1 VRCGSGPYT
10 GRFYGYHGSPETAAG
25 FYGPTAGLGEKM
37 KLNDISLKINKIDR
51 ELLVLLQERM
61 GLALRSKKFQKT
73 VDDAQSEENV
83 LERVNRMNLDLIK
96 SSFSRQLLE
105 TIIKES
111 KRLQDEDRRL
121 VAFQGEHG
129 AYGEVASRRLVPAGA
144 YIPCLEFIDVFKGV
158 EDGHLDLGVVPVENS
173 LEGAVTQVNDLL
185 TTTELKV
192 IGEVKVA
199 VNHCL
204 LATEA
209 TDYREIRVVYSHP
222 QALAQCRDFLMR
234 NKLEPRPYYDTA
246 GAAKMLAR
254 ENPKAAAAIASA
266 LCGELYDLE
275 IIKEGIE
282 DGPSNSTRFLLLSR
296 EASNEKK
303 DKTSIIFAVAHEA
316 GQLYGV
322 LQLFAEARINLTRIS
337 SMPLRSDPG
346 NYSFFLDFEGSEE
359 DAKVAEVL
367 ERMGKMTIS
376 LKNLGSY
383 PADKKE
389 A

>member
-1 VRCGSGPYT
+1 
-10 GRFYGYHGSPETAAG
+10 
-25 FYGPTAGLGEKM
+25 M
-37 KLNDISLKINKIDR
+37 KQNEISSKINKIDR

-61 GLALRSKKFQKT
+61 GLALRSKKFQQT
-73 VDDAQSEENV
+73 YDDVQSEENV
-83 LERVNRMNLDLIK
+83 LERVNRMNLDLVK
-96 SSFSRQLLE
+96 SSFSRQLLK
-105 TIIKES
+105 TIIDES
-111 KRLQDEDRRL
+111 RRLQDEDRQL

-129 AYGEVASRRLVPAGA
+129 AYGEVASRKLVPNGA
-144 YIPCLEFIDVFKGV
+144 YIPCLEFIDVFRGV
-158 EDGHLDLGVVPVENS
+158 EDGHFDLGVVPVENS

-185 TTTELKV
+185 TTTALKV
-192 IGEVKVA
+192 IGEVKVV

-296 EASNEKK
+296 NASTAKR

-322 LQLFAEARINLTRIS
+322 LQLFAEANINLTRIS
-337 SMPLRSDPG
+337 SMPLRSDPS

-359 DAKVAEVL
+359 DASVADVL
-367 ERMGKMTIS
+367 QKMSQMTIA

-383 PADKKE
+383 PAYKGE

>member
-1 VRCGSGPYT
+1 MMRK
-10 GRFYGYHGSPETAAG
+10 
-25 FYGPTAGLGEKM
+25 KM
-37 KLNDISLKINKIDR
+37 KQNEISSKINKIDR

-61 GLALRSKKFQKT
+61 GLALRSKKFQESY
-73 VDDAQSEENV
+73 DDVQSEENV
-83 LERVNRMNLDLIK
+83 LERVNRMNLDLVK
-96 SSFSRQLLE
+96 SSFSRQLLK
-105 TIIKES
+105 TIIDES
-111 KRLQDEDRRL
+111 KRLQDEDRQL

-129 AYGEVASRRLVPAGA
+129 AYGEVASRKLVPNGA
-144 YIPCLEFIDVFKGV
+144 YIPCLEFIDVFRGV
-158 EDGHLDLGVVPVENS
+158 EDGHFDLGVVPVENS

-185 TTTELKV
+185 TTTDLKV
-192 IGEVKVA
+192 IGEVKVV

-296 EASNEKK
+296 DASTAKR

-322 LQLFAEARINLTRIS
+322 LRLFAEANINLTRIS
-337 SMPLRSDPG
+337 SMPLRSDPS

-359 DAKVAEVL
+359 DATVAEVL
-367 ERMGKMTIS
+367 QKMSQMTID

-383 PADKKE
+383 PAHKGE

>member
-1 VRCGSGPYT
+1 
-10 GRFYGYHGSPETAAG
+10 
-25 FYGPTAGLGEKM
+25 M
-37 KLNDISLKINKIDR
+37 KPNEISKKIDKIDR

-61 GLALRSKKFQKT
+61 GLSLRSKKFQEASG
-73 VDDAQSEENV
+73 DIEPEEDL
-83 LERVNRMNLDLIK
+83 LERMERMNLDLIK
-96 SSFSRQLLE
+96 RSFSRQLLK
-105 TIIKES
+105 TIVEES
-111 KRLQDEDRRL
+111 RRLQDEDRQL

-129 AYGEVASRRLVPAGA
+129 AYGDVASRLLVPTGA
-144 YIPCLEFIDVFKGV
+144 YIPCLEFMDVFRGV
-158 EDGHLDLGVVPVENS
+158 EDGYLYLGVVPVENS

-185 TTTELKV
+185 TTTDLNV
-192 IGEVKVA
+192 IGEVKVN

-254 ENPKAAAAIASA
+254 ENPKAAAAIASS
-266 LCGELYDLE
+266 LCAELYNLD

-296 EASNEKK
+296 EPYSGQG

-322 LQLFAEARINLTRIS
+322 LKLFADAEINLTRIS
-337 SMPLRSDPG
+337 SMPLRSDPS
-346 NYSFFLDFEGSEE
+346 NYSFFLDFEGSEK
-359 DAKVAEVL
+359 DKKVAEVM
-367 ERMGKMTIS
+367 EKVAKMSIS

-383 PADKKE
+383 PAYPGNS
-389 A
+389 